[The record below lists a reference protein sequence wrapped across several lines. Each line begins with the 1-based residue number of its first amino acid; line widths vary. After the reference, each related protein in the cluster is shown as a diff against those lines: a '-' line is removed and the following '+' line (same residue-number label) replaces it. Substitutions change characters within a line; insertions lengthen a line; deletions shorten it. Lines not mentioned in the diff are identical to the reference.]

1 MHILYFFVAV
11 FRKSLK
17 KETVAESVERQNGV
31 KLLAFSDIREHTG
44 PKLLLSVAKIATKVS
59 VEEFP

>member
-1 MHILYFFVAV
+1 MAV
-11 FRKSLK
+11 CRKSLK